1 MAGRRGSRGQA
12 RFYALLA
19 LALAVV
25 MFAGAV
31 SEYRKFAALAAHG
44 KGALATVVSYEP
56 TRSRYTKGTTTYH
69 YHVLAFDGIVEHVEL
84 PRAEAP
90 GARIR
95 IVYLPDDPKTVALGQ
110 PGMSTTE
117 LMGGELA
124 WLVLFV
130 LAGSGLLLCG
140 VRMLRPSRKREG
152 PTDPEDLG
160 RART

>member
-95 IVYLPDDPKTVALGQ
+95 IVYLPDDPRIVALGQ
-110 PGMSTTE
+110 PGMSTAE
-117 LMGGELA
+117 LMGGEVA

-130 LAGSGLLLCG
+130 LAGAGLLLCS
-140 VRMLRPSRKREG
+140 VTMLRRGTHRR
-152 PTDPEDLG
+152 G
-160 RART
+160 RRV